1 MLCGFCSL
9 FPPKG
14 QFKREGR
21 IPEQLIENESNI
33 MVFLAA
39 AGAGPSQDCPI
50 SLDTD
55 NPADSKTD
63 KTLGMLSI
71 TNASLLRKN

>member
-1 MLCGFCSL
+1 MASAPY

-21 IPEQLIENESNI
+21 IPEQLIENESNL
-33 MVFLAA
+33 MAFLAA

-50 SLDTD
+50 SLDTA

-63 KTLGMLSI
+63 KTLEKISI
-71 TNASLLRKN
+71 TNGSLLKI